1 MNSAIAVARRASDW
15 FRVRGTVRVR
25 VRVRDRD
32 EDRHRHRD
40 GDRDGVRVGRA
51 RVRVRV
57 RVGRRAWRPEPP
69 TPRSR
74 ALPSG
79 WRMMREMCATCE
91 TASRNMTSGIFLVY
105 VAL

>member
-1 MNSAIAVARRASDW
+1 M
-15 FRVRGTVRVR
+15 
-25 VRVRDRD
+25 RDRD

-40 GDRDGVRVGRA
+40 GDRDGVGVGRA
-51 RVRVRV
+51 RARARVRV

-69 TPRSR
+69 TPRRS
-74 ALPSG
+74 ALPKG
-79 WRMMREMCATCE
+79 WRMMREICATCE